1 MDLEIK
7 HGFHRSSDPSRR
19 ISLISLARAPSQ
31 VFWALPYL
39 YPSLDVVG
47 SFVPATAATVGLVDR
62 LLVYNHTYPSGTG
75 SPFPGRSSF
84 QDDLLQIS
92 TLMRSATSTSLL
104 LIDEF
109 GRGTRAADGAGLL
122 GAVVQALAATG
133 SAPRTLVCTHFS
145 ELFDPRVL
153 PPNPQIACYT
163 MATMVREDDTGVV
176 GGGTA
181 VGATGLQ
188 GSTAGGGGADA
199 TDTGVFF
206 RRSAPHP
213 IITTTQT
220 DLATTHDDVLARGD
234 SSDDADDADDAE
246 GNRCRHL
253 HLYHRRYRRHERET
267 GKDAASESARL
278 VCLFQVTEG
287 RPSRSFVLRVA
298 RACGVPSVVVNRA
311 EAVLAALTPPTVPL
325 TPFISRE
332 TRRRD
337 ALVNAGLAILRSAGM
352 GRDRDQD
359 QDPTMPRGDEGEDED
374 EQRVGVMDAV
384 AKQLCALVGD
394 KLPVDCAVGDEG
406 VVQGERGVE
415 EEEEEEGRGSVELVK
430 EEEIEEVQGVGG
442 SPSRVT
448 GLTAATGSTYAALCR
463 GA

>member
-220 DLATTHDDVLARGD
+220 DLATPTTTSSPAVTPQTTPTTPTTPRVTAAVISIYIIVVIVVTRG
-234 SSDDADDADDAE
+234 
-246 GNRCRHL
+246 
-253 HLYHRRYRRHERET
+253 RRVRMPLRSPPVSFACSRSP
-267 GKDAASESARL
+267 KVDPRARL
-278 VCLFQVTEG
+278 D
-287 RPSRSFVLRVA
+287 
-298 RACGVPSVVVNRA
+298 CGWPGPA
-311 EAVLAALTPPTVPL
+311 ESHL
-325 TPFISRE
+325 S
-332 TRRRD
+332 
-337 ALVNAGLAILRSAGM
+337 S
-352 GRDRDQD
+352 
-359 QDPTMPRGDEGEDED
+359 
-374 EQRVGVMDAV
+374 
-384 AKQLCALVGD
+384 
-394 KLPVDCAVGDEG
+394 
-406 VVQGERGVE
+406 
-415 EEEEEEGRGSVELVK
+415 
-430 EEEIEEVQGVGG
+430 
-442 SPSRVT
+442 
-448 GLTAATGSTYAALCR
+448 
-463 GA
+463 